1 MLRRPLYKSFAVA
14 ACSIVAAALV
24 FSAGYAIGQANIPT
38 ENKGVKSEALRSID
52 LAAEIEGL
60 GNRPL
65 RMRKITVEP
74 GGILGLHTHQDRP
87 AVNYFLQGAITYHQ
101 DGKPDVTLSVGD
113 GIAEG
118 KDTTHWGEN
127 RGSVAA
133 VFLAIDIPK

>member
-1 MLRRPLYKSFAVA
+1 MLAIATTS
-14 ACSIVAAALV
+14 SSAAALV
-24 FSAGYAIGQANIPT
+24 FAAGYAVGQANIPT

-52 LAAEIEGL
+52 LAAEIDGI

-74 GGILGLHTHQDRP
+74 GGILGLHTHKDRP

-101 DGKPDVTLSVGD
+101 EGKPDVTLSVGD

-127 RGSVAA
+127 RGSVPA

>member
-1 MLRRPLYKSFAVA
+1 MLSRPLNKSA
-14 ACSIVAAALV
+14 AIAASSVAAAAIV
-24 FSAGYAIGQANIPT
+24 FAAGYAIGQGNIPT

-52 LAAEIEGL
+52 LAAEIDGI

-65 RMRKITVEP
+65 RMRRITVEP
-74 GGILGLHTHQDRP
+74 GGILGLHTHKDRP

-101 DGKPDVTLSVGD
+101 EGKPDITLSQGD

-127 RGSVAA
+127 RGTVAA

>member
-1 MLRRPLYKSFAVA
+1 MLRRPLYKTLAIATASSA
-14 ACSIVAAALV
+14 AAALV
-24 FSAGYAIGQANIPT
+24 FAAGYAIGQARVPA

-52 LAAEIEGL
+52 LGAEIEGI

-65 RMRKITVEP
+65 RMRKLTVEP
-74 GGILGLHTHQDRP
+74 GGILGLHTHKDRP
-87 AVNYFLQGAITYHQ
+87 AVNYFLQGAMTYHQ
-101 DGKPDVTLSVGD
+101 EGKPDVTLSVGD

-127 RGSVAA
+127 RGSVPA

>member
-1 MLRRPLYKSFAVA
+1 MLRHRFVISAGIIA
-14 ACSIVAAALV
+14 ATAAI
-24 FSAGYAIGQANIPT
+24 FTAGYAAGQATIPV
-38 ENKGVKSEALRSID
+38 ENKGVSSVNLRSID
-52 LAAEIEGL
+52 LANEIDGI

-65 RMRKITVEP
+65 RMRKLTVEP
-74 GGILGLHTHQDRP
+74 GGILGLHTHKDRP

-101 DGKPDVTLSVGD
+101 DGKPDVTLSAGD

-118 KDTTHWGEN
+118 RDTTHWGEN